1 MNESRKSGLKRRVLI
16 MVEDCD
22 MQFILDHACRSDV
35 ITLRAKRI
43 RVRGDAMT
51 EVGVMWLQSKK
62 HGLWKLENSRNRFS
76 PRKLKE

>member
-22 MQFILDHACRSDV
+22 MQFILDHACEIDV
-35 ITLRAKRI
+35 TTLRAKRI

-51 EVGVMWLQSKK
+51 EGGCIQSGQ
-62 HGLWKLENSRNRFS
+62 HGLWKLETQGIA
-76 PRKLKE
+76 PP